1 MKTLISVTSKAVMDT
16 FFTAENIA
24 LAESFGEVV
33 FAFGG
38 KEEVKRLS
46 RRKKAEEK
54 AAEAEAAAED
64 AVFEVDYAE
73 VLADRLM
80 RELGRRVTITAG
92 KRKKTIT
99 FCYEDNEDLDRF
111 LRRLCGDAF
120 MDAE

>member
-1 MKTLISVTSKAVMDT
+1 MQLPANLFNECVKKDRKVCFVDCAVVVSVSSCFDDFSISGNFVSHDLNHSV
-16 FFTAENIA
+16 E
-24 LAESFGEVV
+24 
-33 FAFGG
+33 
-38 KEEVKRLS
+38 
-46 RRKKAEEK
+46 
-54 AAEAEAAAED
+54 
-64 AVFEVDYAE
+64 VFEVDYAE